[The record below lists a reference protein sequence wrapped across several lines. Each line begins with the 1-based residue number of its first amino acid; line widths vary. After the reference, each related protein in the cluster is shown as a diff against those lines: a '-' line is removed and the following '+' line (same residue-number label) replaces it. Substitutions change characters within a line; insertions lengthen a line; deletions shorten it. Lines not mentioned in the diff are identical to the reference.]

1 MTGERD
7 RCTSCRRPAPHLV
20 PAYWA
25 PDTEHLCG
33 PCCALVAARFDR
45 TAWPVANLERGAA
58 A

>member
-7 RCTSCRRPAPHLV
+7 RCPSCRRPAPPLV

-45 TAWPVANLERGAA
+45 TAWPAANLERGAA
-58 A
+58 